1 MQTISYINKNKL
13 IFGCHGNQLFLAT
26 WYLLKNHFFFSSGF
40 QINLIDAKFN
50 EGTLL
55 KQSKRDR
62 DCERL

>member
-1 MQTISYINKNKL
+1 MVFAEKP
-13 IFGCHGNQLFLAT
+13 
-26 WYLLKNHFFFSSGF
+26 FFFSSGF